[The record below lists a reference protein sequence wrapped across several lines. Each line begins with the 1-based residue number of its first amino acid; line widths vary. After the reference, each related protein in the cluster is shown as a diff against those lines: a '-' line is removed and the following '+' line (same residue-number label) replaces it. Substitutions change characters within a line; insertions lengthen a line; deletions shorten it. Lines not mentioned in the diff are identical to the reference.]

1 MSLRVFGRLL
11 KAQIVAPDY
20 LDIDTVSQPGRR
32 LKFHPGEK
40 FLIQP
45 CGQPFCF
52 GPVVD
57 NCSVNSEITKI
68 IDGRCP
74 ITFQMEP

>member
-20 LDIDTVSQPGRR
+20 LDIDTVSPPRRR
-32 LKFHPGEK
+32 LKFRPGKK
-40 FLIQP
+40 FPIQP
-45 CGQPFCF
+45 WGHPFRF
-52 GPVVD
+52 GPLVD
-57 NCSVNSEITKI
+57 NFSVNPEITKI
-68 IDGRCP
+68 IDGRRP